1 MMGQMW
7 LRRALSPRPW
17 PLHRA
22 CLCGCRR
29 GIPWLHIGTAVT
41 TVLIVLPPGRKHGQR
56 WGSPSP
62 WSCEHWLGA
71 AEHAPCSHCIW
82 GVPPPPARDNDD
94 AGRLWQ
100 NQPKPLL
107 RGTKAVAETPLHP
120 CLIIKVSSPQSV
132 VSRPVAPGEV
142 GNTSSQAH
150 PRRTESKTLQGG
162 ALSSARLIPVMLWP
176 ESHDL
181 SEPRATLGTAAPR
194 AI

>member
-1 MMGQMW
+1 MDRDGGA
-7 LRRALSPRPW
+7 R
-17 PLHRA
+17 LHGPVSTGSGLQNTPPA
-22 CLCGCRR
+22 A
-29 GIPWLHIGTAVT
+29 TAF
-41 TVLIVLPPGRKHGQR
+41 GE
-56 WGSPSP
+56 S
-62 WSCEHWLGA
+62 
-71 AEHAPCSHCIW
+71 
-82 GVPPPPARDNDD
+82 PPPPARDNDD

-142 GNTSSQAH
+142 GNTSSQAR